1 MDKFINGTTT
11 STENLEQ
18 AVNEMGETISKL
30 KHEKN
35 NKSREIRIK
44 SLELDF
50 TIVKGL
56 VDGLDKD

>member
-1 MDKFINGTTT
+1 MYKNVNGTTT
-11 STENLEQ
+11 SAENLKQ
-18 AVNEMGETISKL
+18 AINIMGETISKL
-30 KHEKN
+30 KQENN

-50 TIVKGL
+50 TLVKGI